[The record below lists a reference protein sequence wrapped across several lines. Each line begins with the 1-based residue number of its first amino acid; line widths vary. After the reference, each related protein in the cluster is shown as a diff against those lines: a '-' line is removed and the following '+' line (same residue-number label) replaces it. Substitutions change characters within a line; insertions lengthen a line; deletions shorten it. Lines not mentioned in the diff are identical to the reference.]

1 MTNHDQI
8 QANASVIRGVRDASD
23 DPYLGLRDINTA
35 SDPALAGAA
44 GEFAEFLRECAKEAG
59 GYDAPRD
66 AERLGAVDD
75 TAVAWS
81 RQRYHLYPVYV
92 EKLTVV
98 ADDDFKAAVPP
109 LPVPL
114 ATAAGAE
121 WMIPAR
127 VLRDGPDHYANHRDA
142 WRSIFSEQ
150 GRAALNGGGGLAVN
164 VLEIPRA
171 ALADGSVD
179 LRPLCMHALAADG
192 SACERGNTAAQAA
205 VANAFWQTFWATGAL
220 RAERGA
226 TFPVAFMPIDR
237 TNPAEFAGPFRERY
251 VSLRRRLFGRTAIVA
266 HICESLTR
274 SRALFLDRQ
283 ANRFVVAAGFDPAVH
298 GITGAD
304 VRLGIGEL
312 NRCAFVDAYIRENRE
327 LFAGWRGS
335 EDALGAAARKP
346 LDAAAHDPEREGFAE
361 CTVDP
366 AASSDA
372 LIRIHRV
379 VPYAGCAFLSEVVN
393 HTDELRAAGRIQDFD
408 DEIIAATNSTFFLN
422 FPEEYAA
429 LHSAMN
435 DPVALLVENGETR
448 QIRTIRR
455 AAFVLARDGSAT
467 ITTRAG
473 NRLLSEALIYEGESV
488 AANGFTRA
496 AKPFRENRFGPLFFG
511 SVVVG
516 DDIVETFEEMAT
528 EIPANAWLIGDSE
541 AYGGDLD
548 PEHAA
553 QVQVPTPDG
562 RAEMDVRHAFAVGP
576 MLVENGDVVPL
587 EGTKEE
593 FQPIVLRSM
602 PGFADSAELSR
613 TELAPAFLDC
623 EKKGVPPTRFPYDW
637 DKTRAPRTAI
647 GVRADGT
654 VVLVVV
660 DGRANL
666 PHSVGVTL
674 AELAR
679 VMLNLGCMDAMNMD
693 GGGSSVMF
701 VNDPRAHAF
710 RLSDDLREGVVNLP
724 SDLGGVERLLPVPLV
739 VARRRQRPA

>member
-1 MTNHDQI
+1 MTNHDQQ
-8 QANASVIRGVRDASD
+8 QADVSVILGVRDASD
-23 DPYLGLRDINTA
+23 DPALGLRTVATDA
-35 SDPALAGAA
+35 DPALAAPAA
-44 GEFAEFLRECAKEAG
+44 EFAEFLRTCAREAG

-66 AERLGAVDD
+66 AERLGSVDD
-75 TAVAWS
+75 TAVAWT

-98 ADDDFKAAVPP
+98 ADADFRALDPP

-114 ATAAGAE
+114 AVAPGGE
-121 WMIPAR
+121 WKVPAR
-127 VLRDGPDHYANHRDA
+127 VLRDGPDHFTRQRDA
-142 WRSIFSEQ
+142 WRAVFSAE
-150 GRAALNGGGGLAVN
+150 GRAALDSGGGLAVN

-179 LRPLCMHALAADG
+179 LRPLCMHALARDG
-192 SACERGNTAAQAA
+192 SACDRGSTASQAA

-226 TFPVAFMPIDR
+226 TFPVAFMPVDR

-274 SRALFLDRQ
+274 SRALFFDRGG
-283 ANRFVVAAGFDPAVH
+283 NRFVVAAGFDPAPH

-312 NRCAFVDAYIRENRE
+312 NRCAFVDAYIRENRD
-327 LFAGWRGS
+327 LFAGWRGA
-335 EDALGAAARKP
+335 EDALGAAARRP
-346 LDAAAHDPEREGFAE
+346 LDAASHDPADEGFAG
-361 CTVDP
+361 CTADP
-366 AASSDA
+366 AASDA
-372 LIRIHRV
+372 LVRIHRV

-393 HTDELRAAGRIQDFD
+393 HTDELRATGRIQDFD
-408 DEIIAATNSTFFLN
+408 EEIIAATNSTFFLN
-422 FPEEYAA
+422 FPEEYSA

-455 AAFVLARDGSAT
+455 AAFVLCRDGSAT

-528 EIPANAWLIGDSE
+528 EIPSNGWLIGDSE

-548 PEHAA
+548 PERAA
-553 QVQVPTPDG
+553 LVQVPSPDG
-562 RAEMDVRHAFAVGP
+562 RGDLDVRHAFAVGP

-593 FQPIVLRSM
+593 FQPIVLRAM

-623 EKKGVPPTRFPYDW
+623 ERKGVPPTRFPYDW

-647 GVRADGT
+647 GVRPDGT

-679 VMLNLGCMDAMNMD
+679 VMLNLGCCDAMNMD

-710 RLSDDLREGVVNLP
+710 KLSGDLREGVVNLP

-739 VARRRQRPA
+739 VARRKQRPD